1 MIQRYNIYNHPIA
14 RISYQVAADDNGEWV
29 KWEDIKHLMPF
40 QEELEKE
47 IEIILN
53 GNPNAPKPKG
63 IISGGFK

>member
-1 MIQRYNIYNHPIA
+1 
-14 RISYQVAADDNGEWV
+14 V
-29 KWEDIKHLMPF
+29 KWEDVKHFMPF

-63 IISGGFK
+63 IITGIMKAEKNNR